1 MLHEITA
8 GIIIFSLIL
17 VNGFFSMSEM
27 AVISSRKQRLKAKA
41 EEGHAAYGAVVAL
54 TESPTAFLSTI
65 QIGITLIGILAGA
78 YGEETI
84 AVRLKSSFNT
94 MPMLAAYSDVL
105 STGIVVVS
113 ITFMSILF
121 GELIPKRVALGSP
134 ERIASLIVY
143 PMKILSIIFMPLVR
157 LFTMITNII
166 ISLTRMAGAGNDN
179 PPVTGE
185 ELKVLIKEGEAFGL
199 IKKHQAEMAEGVFEL
214 HENRIVS
221 IMSPRPD
228 IKYIEITDPAKKIKE
243 KIVEYGDYPYLPVCR
258 NGLDTIVGVIKTRD
272 ILKTI
277 LLGEFKSINRHME
290 KPLYAPESISP
301 LKVLELF
308 KSNKSHIAFVIDE
321 YGGISGL
328 VTLHDVVGEIVGD
341 IPEASEQENPRI
353 TRRGDGSFLVDGMI
367 AVDEFQEYFGLDIS
381 EDGGY
386 NTLAGYI
393 IEMLGRIPKVGE
405 VLKSGGYS
413 FEIVDLD
420 GNRIDNVIVRDDK
433 TLP

>member
-1 MLHEITA
+1 
-8 GIIIFSLIL
+8 
-17 VNGFFSMSEM
+17 
-27 AVISSRKQRLKAKA
+27 
-41 EEGHAAYGAVVAL
+41 
-54 TESPTAFLSTI
+54 
-65 QIGITLIGILAGA
+65 
-78 YGEETI
+78 
-84 AVRLKSSFNT
+84 
-94 MPMLAAYSDVL
+94 
-105 STGIVVVS
+105 
-113 ITFMSILF
+113 
-121 GELIPKRVALGSP
+121 
-134 ERIASLIVY
+134 
-143 PMKILSIIFMPLVR
+143 
-157 LFTMITNII
+157 
-166 ISLTRMAGAGNDN
+166 
-179 PPVTGE
+179 
-185 ELKVLIKEGEAFGL
+185 
-199 IKKHQAEMAEGVFEL
+199 
-214 HENRIVS
+214 
-221 IMSPRPD
+221 MSPRPD

-420 GNRIDNVIVRDDK
+420 GNRIDKVIVRDDK